1 MAKIYPTYASA
12 NHLNPPAQG
21 GLPDR
26 RTLIAFLTFV
36 VLSGG
41 ASVAIRFTYGELQP
55 FYGSMVRFG
64 IGALVF
70 WVLAWIKKIPLPRG
84 RALIGALL
92 FGALSMGVA
101 FALVSWGLV
110 ATPAS
115 TYQILMASV
124 PLLTLFFAFAHRLEP
139 LRMRGMVGSL
149 LTVAGIV
156 VVVGGAAGTGL
167 SLPHIIAILLAA
179 AAMTESNVIVKKFPP
194 NHPIMT
200 SAIAMTVGSL
210 ILGGLSLAFGE
221 AWIIP
226 QQMVTWIA
234 LLYLILIL
242 TLVAFFLYL
251 YVLGKWTASGTSYG
265 FVLIPLITVV
275 LATWLAGE
283 QITIT
288 YVIGSGLVLL
298 GVYVG
303 ALMQPKKKVILQKG
317 AESAIEAAP
326 AD

>member
-1 MAKIYPTYASA
+1 MTKVQMTTDDVNSIPS
-12 NHLNPPAQG
+12 P

-84 RALIGALL
+84 RALLGAVL

-124 PLLTLFFAFAHRLEP
+124 PLLTMFFAFAHRLEP
-139 LRMRGMVGSL
+139 LRVRGILGSL
-149 LTVAGIV
+149 LTVAGII

-179 AAMTESNVIVKKFPP
+179 AAMAESNVIVKKFPP

-200 SAIAMTVGSL
+200 SAIAMTIGSL
-210 ILGGLSLAFGE
+210 ILGVLSLAVGE
-221 AWIIP
+221 AWVIP

-251 YVLGKWTASGTSYG
+251 YVLGRWTASGTSYG
-265 FVLIPLITVV
+265 FVLVPLITVV
-275 LATWLAGE
+275 IATGLAGE
-283 QITIT
+283 QITVS
-288 YVIGSGLVLL
+288 YVIGSALVLL

-303 ALMQPKKKVILQKG
+303 ALMKTRKPRIEKIP
-317 AESAIEAAP
+317 EPAIEAAS

>member
-1 MAKIYPTYASA
+1 MAKTQTTTTDDVNSTT
-12 NHLNPPAQG
+12 G
-21 GLPDR
+21 TGLPDR

-84 RALIGALL
+84 RALIGAVL
-92 FGALSMGVA
+92 FGVLGMGVG

-124 PLLTLFFAFAHRLEP
+124 PLLTLFLAFAHRLEP
-139 LRMRGMVGSL
+139 LRVRGIVGSL

-156 VVVGGAAGTGL
+156 VVVGGAVGTGL

-179 AAMTESNVIVKKFPP
+179 AAIAEANVVVKKFPP

-200 SAIAMTVGSL
+200 SAVAMTVGAL
-210 ILGGLSLAFGE
+210 ILGALSLAVGE
-221 AWIIP
+221 AWVIP

-234 LLYLILIL
+234 LLYLILFL
-242 TLVAFFLYL
+242 TLLAFFLYL
-251 YVLGKWTASGTSYG
+251 YVLGRWTASGTSYG
-265 FVLIPLITVV
+265 FVLVPLITVV
-275 LATWLAGE
+275 LASWLAGE
-283 QITIT
+283 QITVS
-288 YVIGSGLVLL
+288 YMIGSALVLL

-303 ALMQPKKKVILQKG
+303 ALMKTKEPQMDKLSEPAV
-317 AESAIEAAP
+317 EAAS